1 MGFTIAA
8 MLVSLTV
15 LADETKPMAQPKLGI
30 KYGVEDPV
38 PGEATL
44 IIVHLQ
50 ALRREVKEFREQKR
64 P

>member
-1 MGFTIAA
+1 
-8 MLVSLTV
+8 
-15 LADETKPMAQPKLGI
+15 MAQPKLGI

-38 PGEATL
+38 LGEATL